1 MARNPL
7 SKLKGR
13 LSSAIDWRVRQEFE
27 TERDV
32 MMGITET
39 VTTMNIAY
47 ADKIS
52 AMERLIEDLDRRV
65 TELGTKLP

>member
-7 SKLKGR
+7 SKLKIR

-32 MMGITET
+32 MMSINAAVTELN
-39 VTTMNIAY
+39 VAY
-47 ADKIS
+47 ADKI
-52 AMERLIEDLDRRV
+52 AVLERLVEDLDRRV
-65 TELGTKLP
+65 TELGSKLR

>member
-39 VTTMNIAY
+39 MTTLNIAY

-65 TELGTKLP
+65 RKLEQ

>member
-1 MARNPL
+1 MARKPL

-13 LSSAIDWRVRQEFE
+13 LSAAIDWRVRQEFE

-32 MMGITET
+32 IMGITET

-47 ADKIS
+47 EDKIS
-52 AMERLIEDLDRRV
+52 AVERLIEELDRRV
-65 TELGTKLP
+65 RKLEQ

>member
-1 MARNPL
+1 MASNPL

-52 AMERLIEDLDRRV
+52 AMERLDEDLDRRV
-65 TELGTKLP
+65 TELETKLP

>member
-7 SKLKGR
+7 SKLKIR

-32 MMGITET
+32 MMSINAAVTELN
-39 VTTMNIAY
+39 VAY
-47 ADKIS
+47 ADKI
-52 AMERLIEDLDRRV
+52 AALERLVEDLDRRV
-65 TELGTKLP
+65 TELGKEIR

>member
-7 SKLKGR
+7 SKIKGR

-32 MMGITET
+32 MMGISET

-52 AMERLIEDLDRRV
+52 AMERLVEDLHRRV
-65 TELGTKLP
+65 TELETKLP

>member
-7 SKLKGR
+7 SKLKIR

-32 MMGITET
+32 MMSINAAVTELN
-39 VTTMNIAY
+39 VAY
-47 ADKIS
+47 ADKI
-52 AMERLIEDLDRRV
+52 AALERLVEDLDRRV
-65 TELGTKLP
+65 TEIGSKLR

>member
-1 MARNPL
+1 MASNPL

-52 AMERLIEDLDRRV
+52 AMERLVEDLDRRV
-65 TELGTKLP
+65 TELETKLP

>member
-1 MARNPL
+1 MANNPM
-7 SKLKGR
+7 SKLKSR

-32 MMGITET
+32 MMSINDALTEL
-39 VTTMNIAY
+39 NIVY

-52 AMERLIEDLDRRV
+52 ALERLVENQDRRIS
-65 TELGTKLP
+65 ELEKISG